1 MATVIEDPDFH
12 SLSQTI
18 SIIVMFL
25 IYAIIHISK
34 RRLKERFVYLLP
46 ILMAL
51 NHFEH
56 ICGAEV
62 ELARVSEVGE
72 RMDLLEKWLV
82 LIMNNFFLSSMLIS
96 PSLYF
101 LLFGYGLPYAIA
113 NLYLMLK
120 YGDFENKEFIN
131 YASAFPVYAVVAIGI
146 FYIF

>member
-1 MATVIEDPDFH
+1 MAIVIEDPDFH
-12 SLSQTI
+12 SFGQTI
-18 SIIVMFL
+18 SLIVMTL

-46 ILMAL
+46 VLMAL

-62 ELARVSEVGE
+62 ELAKASEMEE
-72 RMDLLEKWLV
+72 RMDLLEKWLI
-82 LIMNNFFLSSMLIS
+82 LIMNNFFLSTMLIS

-120 YGDFENKEFIN
+120 YGNFENKEFIN
-131 YASAFPVYAVVAIGI
+131 YASALPVYALVAIGI